1 MAKLA
6 LDPSTLALG
15 VDPRPHA
22 GFLARIWYYIT
33 LRPFGNDLL
42 TRAGNGHLLTMAFI
56 MLLVALAEGL
66 AWGYFGSLFTG
77 NQPLIGGICTGVFVF
92 LLIWSLDRSL
102 VTFDFLEKEH
112 SQILSADLDASTIAP
127 APAPKPNSLA
137 AFWTWLLQFKGFVFR
152 IGIVALSI
160 MVTAPFLTQLV
171 FKADIENYQIKYYQA
186 AVLAE
191 KNRVIS
197 EMQKDQDAQLARIQ
211 QATDKLQAEMN
222 GSGGSRRFGF
232 GVNAKA
238 IQQQINT
245 QEQRLNQI
253 RNDQR
258 DRINAIEQAFVA
270 KKYDVLTGLG
280 ITIQQDS
287 PTLRLQ
293 AVKALEQ
300 EQRANYLVIERA
312 IIVLLVILAAA
323 LFGLKFMQ
331 SRTLKLYYSSRLHE
345 KWNLY
350 CLGKYDTYL
359 PASEQRFILLSSHD
373 ALPEEFERLLIKLNE
388 QKHEIAQAEERRRN
402 AAVEA
407 EATRL
412 KAQLDQEQAEQHA
425 TFTQQQARQHAEF
438 ERQQALARE
447 AHEAALA
454 EQAHIQRQALEKAQ
468 SEQRERER
476 AEFEQQINT
485 ALQQV
490 SEIEVSY
497 LRRYD
502 NSIKKLQGEE
512 KQLVDQLLETEKQFN
527 TQQEQIDVRVQ
538 RIEEAVQEQQ
548 DTEQLLAEL
557 RQGDDRDRIQ
567 SLRAIAH
574 LESAL
579 MRQSDRVEQLRAELL
594 SFQANQTLFQE
605 SNRIMRGRL
614 TDLQTCLANLVQP
627 LQDAIKTRS
636 AIENRRLQH
645 IHAQGQGQA
654 QSPAQ
659 AQEPAPIDS
668 PDSSTPLAEMPNLVQ
683 QLRSQMEQGEPA

>member
-1 MAKLA
+1 
-6 LDPSTLALG
+6 
-15 VDPRPHA
+15 
-22 GFLARIWYYIT
+22 
-33 LRPFGNDLL
+33 
-42 TRAGNGHLLTMAFI
+42 
-56 MLLVALAEGL
+56 
-66 AWGYFGSLFTG
+66 
-77 NQPLIGGICTGVFVF
+77 
-92 LLIWSLDRSL
+92 
-102 VTFDFLEKEH
+102 
-112 SQILSADLDASTIAP
+112 
-127 APAPKPNSLA
+127 
-137 AFWTWLLQFKGFVFR
+137 
-152 IGIVALSI
+152 

-350 CLGKYDTYL
+350 CLGKYDSYL
-359 PASEQRFILLSSHD
+359 PTSEQRFILLSSHD
-373 ALPEEFERLLIKLNE
+373 ALPEEFERLLIKLNG
-388 QKHEIAQAEERRRN
+388 QKHEIAQAEERRR
-402 AAVEA
+402 AAQAAANEA
-407 EATRL
+407 RL
-412 KAQLDQEQAEQHA
+412 KAEFDHEQAELHA
-425 TFTQQQARQHAEF
+425 EFTQQQALKQAEF
-438 ERQQALARE
+438 DRKQALALETHQATQAEHAYYQRL
-447 AHEAALA
+447 AGDKAL
-454 EQAHIQRQALEKAQ
+454 
-468 SEQRERER
+468 SEQREQER
-476 AEFEQQINT
+476 VYFEQQIDT

-490 SEIEVSY
+490 SEIEISY

-502 NSIKKLQGEE
+502 ASIKKMQGEE
-512 KQLVDQLLETEKQFN
+512 KQLVDQLLEIEKQFK
-527 TQQEQIDVRVQ
+527 TQQEQIDARTQ
-538 RIEEAVQEQQ
+538 RIQDGIQEQH
-548 DTEQLLAEL
+548 DTEQLLAAL
-557 RQGDDRDRIQ
+557 RRGADSDRIQ
-567 SLRAIAH
+567 TLRAIAH
-574 LESAL
+574 RENAL
-579 MRQSDRVEQLRAELL
+579 MRQSDRVDQHRAELL
-594 SFQANQTLFQE
+594 SFQANQTLFEE
-605 SNRIMRGRL
+605 SNRIMRNRL

-645 IHAQGQGQA
+645 VAAQGQM
-654 QSPAQ
+654 
-659 AQEPAPIDS
+659 DS
-668 PDSSTPLAEMPNLVQ
+668 PYSSAQTDEMPHLVQ
-683 QLRSQMEQGEPA
+683 QLRSQMAQSETA

>member
-6 LDPSTLALG
+6 LDPSNLPLG

-22 GFLARIWYYIT
+22 GFFARIWYYIT

-112 SQILSADLDASTIAP
+112 SQILSDDIDASSITP
-127 APAPKPNSLA
+127 APAPKPNSIK

-171 FKADIENYQIKYYQA
+171 FKADIENYQTKYYQA
-186 AVLAE
+186 AVLLE

-232 GVNAKA
+232 GVNAKS

-280 ITIQQDS
+280 INIQQDS

-373 ALPEEFERLLIKLNE
+373 ALPEEFERLLIKLNG
-388 QKHEIAQAEERRRN
+388 QKYEIAQAEERRRS
-402 AAVEA
+402 AATAAEEA
-407 EATRL
+407 RL
-412 KAQLDQEQAEQHA
+412 KAEFDRQQAEQHA
-425 TFTQQQARQHAEF
+425 EFSQQQILKQAEF
-438 ERQQALARE
+438 DRQQAIAQERHQT
-447 AHEAALA
+447 AQA
-454 EQAHIQRQALEKAQ
+454 EQSYTQRLALDKAL
-468 SEQRERER
+468 SEQRQRER
-476 AEFEQQINT
+476 ASFDQQIDS

-490 SEIEVSY
+490 SEIELSY

-502 NSIKKLQGEE
+502 ASIKKMQAEE

-527 TQQEQIDVRVQ
+527 TQQEQINTRAQ
-538 RIEEAVQEQQ
+538 RIQDGLQEQH

-557 RQGDDRDRIQ
+557 RQSEDRDRIQ
-567 SLRAIAH
+567 TLRAIAH
-574 LESAL
+574 LENAL
-579 MRQSDRVEQLRAELL
+579 MRQNDRVDAHRAELL
-594 SFQANQTLFQE
+594 SFQANQTLFEE
-605 SNRIMRGRL
+605 SNRIMRNRL

-645 IHAQGQGQA
+645 VAAQGQM
-654 QSPAQ
+654 
-659 AQEPAPIDS
+659 DS
-668 PDSSTPLAEMPNLVQ
+668 PSSSEPPPEMPHLIQ